1 MLRDGRKAHGKR
13 LREIHDRKLAGRE
26 TRKDRSSRGIR
37 KGSKGRAERV
47 GHLYLTVWLNTIE
60 NRTNVNSF
68 LSLIRIAP
76 HGVLYRKMAARIG
89 FASMADEWRVT
100 RPSQN
105 VLRMRFLRA

>member
-1 MLRDGRKAHGKR
+1 MLRDGRKAHGER
-13 LREIHDRKLAGRE
+13 FREIHDRKLAGRK